1 MNYYYNSNQNYNT
14 DNTDNTDNTNK
25 KFKKDNQ
32 QKCKRRH
39 HVITNDN
46 MSNQT
51 NKTNEELSI
60 VNINIT
66 TKHKI
71 KCWILH
77 FNNDTIGY
85 CKCCDQ
91 QYPISM
97 PPFVRNFLKIKKK
110 EIHEEYPPADF
121 FLNNQI
127 EINTS
132 KSQNYISNANELDDL
147 IVNSLKPVC
156 FNCKNLI
163 NQYISET
170 IIPMAIDGINPN
182 NDYQDVEE
190 YDKYIISYLKNVK
203 KCYYKKDNIYCC
215 KNIQNGYEYEYG
227 YECVNENEYKYC
239 SIHKNVNKNVNKNI
253 NCKDNLLKR
262 MMKHNILNS
271 MNSKY

>member
-1 MNYYYNSNQNYNT
+1 MNYYYNSNQDYNT
-14 DNTDNTDNTNK
+14 NNTNK

-32 QKCKRRH
+32 EKCKRRH
-39 HVITNDN
+39 QVITNDN
-46 MSNQT
+46 MSNE
-51 NKTNEELSI
+51 TNEELSI

-97 PPFVRNFLKIKKK
+97 PPFIRNFLKIKKK
-110 EIHEEYPPADF
+110 EIHEEYPPANF

-132 KSQNYISNANELDDL
+132 KSQNYLSNANELDDL

-182 NDYQDVEE
+182 NNYQDEEE
-190 YDKYIISYLKNVK
+190 YDKYITSYLKSVK

-215 KNIQNGYEYEYG
+215 KNIQNGYVY
-227 YECVNENEYKYC
+227 VNEYC
-239 SIHKNVNKNVNKNI
+239 SIHKNI

-271 MNSKY
+271 INSTY

>member
-14 DNTDNTDNTNK
+14 NNTNK

-32 QKCKRRH
+32 QKCKRRYQ
-39 HVITNDN
+39 VITNDN
-46 MSNQT
+46 MSNMSNQ
-51 NKTNEELSI
+51 TNEELSI

-66 TKHKI
+66 IKHRI

-182 NDYQDVEE
+182 NNYQDEEE

-215 KNIQNGYEYEYG
+215 KNIQNVNEYG
-227 YECVNENEYKYC
+227 NEYVNEYC
-239 SIHKNVNKNVNKNI
+239 SIHKNVNKNI

-271 MNSKY
+271 INSKY